1 MAIPSI
7 DSRPLT
13 RDAISRCSQL
23 LEKSPVLSEVEIVL
37 LNIGSAAIND
47 PEIVRNIVF
56 VNEALQS
63 TLPTSGDLGLPVDSN
78 ANQHL
83 SSFGASESL
92 TIALIDSRPLTREAI
107 LRLLDNVGSLKII
120 PISRCSQ
127 LLEKS
132 PVLSEVEIALL
143 NIGSAAIN
151 DPEIVRNIA
160 LLNEV
165 LPNASIIVICDH
177 EDGHQIGKALREGIR
192 GYIPTTLTWQI
203 LVGALR
209 LVQAGG
215 TFIPPC
221 VLTELPSQQPIAPE
235 AAKVEVM
242 APDCFG
248 LTRRQREVLNLL
260 RQGRQNKMIAHELNM
275 RESTVKVHV
284 RHIMRKMRVHNR
296 TEATALLARQMGNE
310 GGSTR
315 G

>member
-1 MAIPSI
+1 MKQLTLPTSGDSGSPLDSTANQYLSSAAIDNPEIIWSIALLNKVLQLTLPTSGDSGSPLDSTVNQHLSSFSACESLTIAFI

-13 RDAISRCSQL
+13 REAITRLLNRVGSLKTIPLSRCSEL
-23 LEKSPVLSEVEIVL
+23 LEKGPVLSEVEIVL
-37 LNIGSAAIND
+37 LNIGSAAIDN
-47 PEIVRNIVF
+47 PEIV
-56 VNEALQS
+56 
-63 TLPTSGDLGLPVDSN
+63 G
-78 ANQHL
+78 
-83 SSFGASESL
+83 
-92 TIALIDSRPLTREAI
+92 
-107 LRLLDNVGSLKII
+107 
-120 PISRCSQ
+120 
-127 LLEKS
+127 
-132 PVLSEVEIALL
+132 
-143 NIGSAAIN
+143 
-151 DPEIVRNIA
+151 NIA
-160 LLNEV
+160 LLNKV
-165 LPNASIIVICDH
+165 LPNTSIMVICDH
-177 EDGHQIGKALREGIR
+177 EERHQIGKALREGIR

-203 LVGALR
+203 LIGALR

-242 APDCFG
+242 APDLFG

-296 TEATALLARQMGNE
+296 TEATALLAREMRNE
-310 GGSTR
+310 DGFTR